1 MYGNLY
7 SQNNMSQVDTVLQ
20 HLVAFGKI
28 SPEIASDWYG
38 IKYLPKCISRLRKRK
53 INIKKRQIMACFLF
67 FEGYV
72 AQGKP
77 CVSLNLRL

>member
-28 SPEIASDWYG
+28 SPEIVKHT
-38 IKYLPKCISRLRKRK
+38 IK
-53 INIKKRQIMACFLF
+53 M
-67 FEGYV
+67 
-72 AQGKP
+72 
-77 CVSLNLRL
+77 